1 MKLLL
6 TYIAFIVLMLITA
19 GYAKAGL
26 TDDLVLYLTFDN
38 VEGKQVLD
46 DSGNGLDAEVIE
58 NTKFV
63 KGKYGNAIHI
73 TGETENCVNIPTSDA
88 LNINRRIT
96 MMAWIYHEDWTENSA
111 QWFDKG
117 GYFGVPEIYGMA
129 VLNKK
134 HRPDFEKVGMNSGI
148 ALILSGDGVRQTLV
162 IERELQNRTWHHI
175 VGTCTPNTR
184 RIYLNGEVILQSD
197 DGLIF
202 SGANAEDLRIG
213 CAKGKRAYAFEDG
226 AIDEVAIWSRALSEA
241 EIRDTMRGPLLTVS
255 SKGKVATT
263 WGNIKRKAF

>member
-26 TDDLVLYLTFDN
+26 ADDLVLYLTFDN

-46 DSGNGLDAEVIE
+46 DSGNGLDAEIIE

-63 KGKYGNAIHI
+63 EGKYGNAIHI
-73 TGETENCVNIPTSDA
+73 TNETEDCVNIPTADV
-88 LNINRRIT
+88 LNISRRIT
-96 MMAWIYHEDWTENSA
+96 MMAWIYHEDWTGNSA

-117 GYFGVPEIYGMA
+117 GYFGEPKIYGMA

-134 HRPDFEKVGMNSGI
+134 HRPDFEQVGMNSGI
-148 ALILSGDGVRQTLV
+148 ALILSGEGVRDTLV
-162 IERELQNRTWHHI
+162 IERKLQNRTWYHI

-184 RIYLNGEVILQSD
+184 RIYLNGEVVLESD

-202 SGANAEDLRIG
+202 SGTNAEDLRIG
-213 CAKGKRAYAFEDG
+213 CAKGKPAYAFEGG
-226 AIDEVAIWSRALSEA
+226 AIDEVAIWSRALSEVEVKTA
-241 EIRDTMRGPLLTVS
+241 MQGPLLSVS
-255 SKGKVATT
+255 PKDKVTTT
-263 WGNIKRKAF
+263 WGHIKRKAF